1 MLRNMHIHPIPCD
14 ALGRAETERDA
25 MDINYTSLPAHMQ
38 DAMRRYVEH
47 GIPPGS
53 FLTAVLSN
61 DMMEAAR
68 RADDVNLHSFPA
80 YARFLINEA
89 PCGCFG
95 SPGAFQAWCKNGGLE
110 SILAKSDTEDAA

>member
-14 ALGRAETERDA
+14 ALGRAETDLDA

-47 GIPPGS
+47 GIQPGS

-61 DMMEAAR
+61 DLIDAMR
-68 RADDVNLHSFPA
+68 RADDVNLHALPA
-80 YARFLINEA
+80 YGRFLINEA

-95 SPGAFQAWCKNGGLE
+95 SPETFQAWCKSGGLTGVM
-110 SILAKSDTEDAA
+110 AKAEAGDAA